1 MARINKQVIKDY
13 FGSFFKQYSPISKE
27 LFTKIRSLVDEAQC
41 GCCSKVT
48 IYWDNGT
55 SSDASP
61 LAQQVVF
68 KDVDDNI
75 LASTTISEN
84 NGQVLCV
91 PEEATQICLN
101 VVAVTGGTVNTIN
114 LTGNYIDA
122 NVVTTT
128 NTVNENCDAVI
139 LPLAPVYTVTAE
151 TV

>member
-1 MARINKQVIKDY
+1 MARINKQVILDY
-13 FGSFFKQYSPISKE
+13 FGSFFKQYSPVSKE
-27 LFTKIRSLVDEAQC
+27 LFTKIRGIIDDAQC
-41 GCCSKVT
+41 GCCDKVT
-48 IYWDNGT
+48 IYWDNGE
-55 SSDASP
+55 SSDASSDN
-61 LAQQVVF
+61 QQVVF
-68 KDVDDNI
+68 KDVDGNI
-75 LASTTISEN
+75 VASTILGGD

-128 NTVNENCDAVI
+128 NTVNENCDAII